1 MEPDA
6 AAPNDGPAA
15 AHAAPNDGPAAA
27 HAAAHA
33 APNDGPAAAP
43 ADDGPAMILSTY
55 PNRTAA
61 LRAARRVVGDGLA
74 ACVNI
79 TDVTSVYTWQ
89 GRIEEDPECLAV
101 FKTTRRARR
110 ALARS
115 IAGAHPYEV
124 PEVVE
129 IGLRGADRPY
139 AQWLAEST
147 AAADATATEGG
158 SGGSRC

>member
-1 MEPDA
+1 
-6 AAPNDGPAA
+6 
-15 AHAAPNDGPAAA
+15 
-27 HAAAHA
+27 
-33 APNDGPAAAP
+33 
-43 ADDGPAMILSTY
+43 MILSTY
-55 PNRTAA
+55 PDRAAA
-61 LRAARRVVGDGLA
+61 LRAARRVVGTGLA

-101 FKTTRRARR
+101 FKTTRRASK

-115 IAGAHPYEV
+115 IVGAHPYEV

-129 IGLRGADRPY
+129 IGLRGADRQY

-147 AAADATATEGG
+147 AAAADATATEGG
-158 SGGSRC
+158 SEGAVASEGSGAPAAARPAAD

>member
-6 AAPNDGPAA
+6 AAPD
-15 AHAAPNDGPAAA
+15 
-27 HAAAHA
+27 
-33 APNDGPAAAP
+33 DGPAAAP
-43 ADDGPAMILSTY
+43 AAPAAPDDGPAAAPDDGPAMILSTY